1 MRKVLVVER
10 VDSEAQKLAEEL
22 GISEIACNVPRFE
35 GHVKDF
41 PSVVVESATNPGVI
55 LVVFSAA
62 KITKDELDVLE
73 DLPSLSVQPIRDLAV
88 EIDQLRADIQAIKG
102 G

>member
-1 MRKVLVVER
+1 MRKVLVVEC
-10 VDSEAQKLAEEL
+10 VDTEATKMAEEL

-35 GHVKDF
+35 GYLKSL
-41 PSVVVESATNPGVI
+41 PYVVIESATNPGVI
-55 LVVFSAA
+55 LGAFSAD
-62 KITKDELDVLE
+62 KITKDELDILE